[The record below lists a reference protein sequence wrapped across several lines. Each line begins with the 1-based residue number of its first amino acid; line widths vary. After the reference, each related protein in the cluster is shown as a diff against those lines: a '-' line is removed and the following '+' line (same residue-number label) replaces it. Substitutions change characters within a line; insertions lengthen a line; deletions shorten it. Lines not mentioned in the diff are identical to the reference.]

1 MAFFKRPCKMK
12 ISFILLFFFSLFSSS
27 SFAQKQNF
35 STLDSLFDLLEI
47 NDRFMGTLAIS
58 EKGNIIY
65 SKSIGKEDVASGKL
79 SNNLTKYRIGSI
91 SKMFTACLIFQAIEE
106 NKLSLK
112 QTINH
117 YFPKITNAKK
127 ITIGNLLNHRS
138 GIHNY
143 TNDTS
148 YFNYYTALKSQ
159 KEMLEIIQVGGSD
172 FKPNSRAEYS
182 NSNYI
187 LLSFILEKIYK
198 KSYEELLDIKIIQPQ
213 GLKNTYFGKKLDL
226 AKNECASYRF
236 SGKWELENETNSS
249 VSLGAGG
256 IVSTTEDLLFFITNL
271 FEGKIIQASSLEQMM
286 KLEDGFGMGIFSVP
300 FYDKK
305 GYGHNGGID
314 GFSSSLYTFPA
325 ENISI
330 ALTSNGSRFNNN
342 DISIAALSSCFNL
355 PLQLPSFSELELR
368 SEDLDKYLGSYAN
381 SEIPIK
387 ISITKDSLS
396 LIAQAT
402 GQPSFTLETI
412 GKDSF
417 EFSPAGVEIQFIPEK
432 NLLILKQGGGEFTF
446 TRQ

>member
-1 MAFFKRPCKMK
+1 MK
-12 ISFILLFFFSLFSSS
+12 SRYFYLILFVLFSGT
-27 SFAQKQNF
+27 SFAQEHKF
-35 STLDSLFDLLEI
+35 LALDSLFQILDE
-47 NDRFMGTLAIS
+47 NNRFMGSLSIS
-58 EKGNIIY
+58 ENGKVTY
-65 SKSIGKEDVASGKL
+65 SKTIGKADLASGK
-79 SNNLTKYRIGSI
+79 SSDNLTKYRIGSI

-112 QTINH
+112 QNINRF
-117 YFPKITNAKK
+117 FPKITNAKE

-159 KEMLEIIQVGGSD
+159 KEMLEIIQAGGSD
-172 FKPNSRAEYS
+172 FKPNSKTEYS

-198 KSYEELLDIKIIQPQ
+198 KSYEELLELKIIQPL
-213 GLKNTYFGKKLDL
+213 GLKNTYFGKKLEL

-236 SGKWELENETNSS
+236 SGKWELEKETNSS

-271 FEGKIIQASSLEQMM
+271 FEGKIIQASSLEQMI
-286 KLEDGFGMGIFSVP
+286 KIEDGFGMGIFSVP

-305 GYGHNGGID
+305 GFGHNGGID
-314 GFSSSLYTFPA
+314 GFSSFLYTFP
-325 ENISI
+325 EEKISI

-342 DISIAALSSCFNL
+342 DISIAALSACFDL

-368 SEDLDKYLGSYAN
+368 SADLDKYLGSYAN

-396 LIAQAT
+396 LIGQAT

-446 TRQ
+446 TRE

>member
-1 MAFFKRPCKMK
+1 MK
-12 ISFILLFFFSLFSSS
+12 SRSFYSILFVLFSVT
-27 SFAQKQNF
+27 SFAQEQKF
-35 STLDSLFDLLEI
+35 LALDSLFQILDE
-47 NDRFMGTLAIS
+47 NNRFMGSLSIS
-58 EKGNIIY
+58 ENGKIAY
-65 SKSIGKEDVASGKL
+65 SKTIGKVDLASGK
-79 SNNLTKYRIGSI
+79 SSDNLTKYRIGSI

-112 QTINH
+112 QNINRF
-117 YFPKITNAKK
+117 FPKITGAKE
-127 ITIGNLLNHRS
+127 ISIGNLLNHRS

-148 YFNYYTALKSQ
+148 YFNYNTASKSQ
-159 KEMLEIIQVGGSD
+159 KEMLEIIQASGSD
-172 FKPNSRAEYS
+172 FKPNSKAEYS

-213 GLKNTYFGKKLDL
+213 GLKNTYFGKKLEL

-236 SGKWELENETNSS
+236 SGKWELENETHSS

-256 IVSTTEDLLFFITNL
+256 IVSTTEDLLFFITKL
-271 FEGKIIQASSLEQMM
+271 FEGKIINTASLAQMM
-286 KLEDGFGMGIFSVP
+286 KLEDGFGMGIFPVP

-305 GYGHNGGID
+305 GFGHTGGID
-314 GFSSSLYTFPA
+314 GFSSFLYTFP
-325 ENISI
+325 EEKISI

-342 DISIAALSSCFNL
+342 DIAIAALSDCFDKSFS
-355 PLQLPSFSELELR
+355 LPSFYAVALTSA
-368 SEDLDKYLGSYAN
+368 DLDKYLGSYAN
-381 SEIPIK
+381 PEIPIK

-402 GQPSFTLETI
+402 GQPSFTLELI

-417 EFSPAGVEIQFIPEK
+417 EFSPASVEIQFIPDK

-446 TRQ
+446 TRE

>member
-1 MAFFKRPCKMK
+1 MK
-12 ISFILLFFFSLFSSS
+12 SRSFFSILFVLFSVT
-27 SFAQKQNF
+27 SFAQEQKF
-35 STLDSLFDLLEI
+35 LALDSLFQILDE
-47 NDRFMGTLAIS
+47 NNRFMGSLSIS
-58 EKGNIIY
+58 ENGKIAY
-65 SKSIGKEDVASGKL
+65 SKTIGKADLASGK
-79 SNNLTKYRIGSI
+79 SSDNLTKYRIGSI

-112 QTINH
+112 QNINRF
-117 YFPKITNAKK
+117 FPKITGAKE
-127 ITIGNLLNHRS
+127 ISIGNLLNHRS

-148 YFNYYTALKSQ
+148 YFNYYTASKSQ
-159 KEMLEIIQVGGSD
+159 KEMLEIIQASGSD
-172 FKPNSRAEYS
+172 FKPNSKAEYS

-213 GLKNTYFGKKLDL
+213 GLKNTYFGKKLEL

-236 SGKWELENETNSS
+236 SGKWELENETHSS

-256 IVSTTEDLLFFITNL
+256 IVSTTKDLLFFISNL
-271 FEGKIIQASSLEQMM
+271 FEGKIINTASLEQMT
-286 KLEDGFGMGIFSVP
+286 KLEDGYGMGIFPVP

-305 GYGHNGGID
+305 GFGHTGGID
-314 GFSSSLYTFPA
+314 GFSSFLYIFP
-325 ENISI
+325 EEKISI

-342 DISIAALSSCFNL
+342 DIAIAALSDCFDK
-355 PLQLPSFSELELR
+355 PFTLPSFYAVALTSA
-368 SEDLDKYLGSYAN
+368 DLDKYLGSYAN
-381 SEIPIK
+381 PEIPIK
-387 ISITKDSLS
+387 ISITKNSLS

-432 NLLILKQGGGEFTF
+432 NLLILKQGGGEFSF
-446 TRQ
+446 KRE

>member
-1 MAFFKRPCKMK
+1 MK
-12 ISFILLFFFSLFSSS
+12 SRSFYSILFVLFSVT
-27 SFAQKQNF
+27 SFAQEQKF
-35 STLDSLFDLLEI
+35 LALDSLFQILDA
-47 NDRFMGTLAIS
+47 NNRFMGSLSIS
-58 EKGNIIY
+58 ENGKVTYNNT
-65 SKSIGKEDVASGKL
+65 IGKADLASGK
-79 SNNLTKYRIGSI
+79 SSDNLTKYRIGSI

-112 QTINH
+112 QNINRF
-117 YFPKITNAKK
+117 FPKITGAKE
-127 ITIGNLLNHRS
+127 ISIGNLLNHRS

-148 YFNYYTALKSQ
+148 YFNYYTASKSQ
-159 KEMLEIIQVGGSD
+159 KEMLEIIQASGSD
-172 FKPNSRAEYS
+172 FKSNSKAEYS

-213 GLKNTYFGKKLDL
+213 GLKNTYFGKKLEL

-236 SGKWELENETNSS
+236 SGKWELEKETNSS

-271 FEGKIIQASSLEQMM
+271 FEGKIINTASLEQMT
-286 KLEDGFGMGIFSVP
+286 KLEDGYGMGIFPVP
-300 FYDKK
+300 FYDKN
-305 GYGHNGGID
+305 GFGHTGGID
-314 GFSSSLYTFPA
+314 GFSSFLYIFP
-325 ENISI
+325 EEKISI

-342 DISIAALSSCFNL
+342 DIGIAALSDCFDK
-355 PLQLPSFSELELR
+355 PFTLPSFYAVELT
-368 SEDLDKYLGSYAN
+368 SADLDKYLGSYAN
-381 SEIPIK
+381 PEIPIK

-402 GQPSFTLETI
+402 GQPSFTLELI

-432 NLLILKQGGGEFTF
+432 NLLILKQGGGEFSF
-446 TRQ
+446 KRE

>member
-1 MAFFKRPCKMK
+1 MK
-12 ISFILLFFFSLFSSS
+12 SRSFFSFLFVLFSAT
-27 SFAQKQNF
+27 SFAQEQKF
-35 STLDSLFDLLEI
+35 LTLDSLFQILDL
-47 NDRFMGTLAIS
+47 NNRFMGSLSIS
-58 EKGNIIY
+58 ENGKVTY
-65 SKSIGKEDVASGKL
+65 SKTIGKADLASGK
-79 SNNLTKYRIGSI
+79 SSDKLTKYRIGSI

-112 QTINH
+112 QNINRF
-117 YFPKITNAKK
+117 FPKITSAKE
-127 ITIGNLLNHRS
+127 ISIGNLLNHRS

-148 YFNYYTALKSQ
+148 YFNYYTTLKSQ
-159 KEMLEIIQVGGSD
+159 KEMLEIIQASGSD
-172 FKPNSRAEYS
+172 FKPNSKAEYS

-213 GLKNTYFGKKLDL
+213 GLKNTYFGKKLEL

-236 SGKWELENETNSS
+236 SGKWELENETHSS

-256 IVSTTEDLLFFITNL
+256 IVSTTEDLLFFITKL
-271 FEGKIIQASSLEQMM
+271 FEGKIINTASLEQMM
-286 KLEDGFGMGIFSVP
+286 KLEDGYGMGIFSVP

-305 GYGHNGGID
+305 GFGHTGGID
-314 GFSSSLYTFPA
+314 GFSSFLYTFP
-325 ENISI
+325 EEKISI

-342 DISIAALSSCFNL
+342 DIAIAALSDCFDK
-355 PLQLPSFSELELR
+355 PFTLPSFYAVELT
-368 SEDLDKYLGSYAN
+368 SADLDKYLGSYAN
-381 SEIPIK
+381 PEIPIK
-387 ISITKDSLS
+387 ISITKDYLS

-402 GQPSFTLETI
+402 GQPSFTLELI

-446 TRQ
+446 TRE

>member
-1 MAFFKRPCKMK
+1 
-12 ISFILLFFFSLFSSS
+12 
-27 SFAQKQNF
+27 
-35 STLDSLFDLLEI
+35 
-47 NDRFMGTLAIS
+47 MGTLSIS
-58 EKGNIIY
+58 ENSKIIY
-65 SKSIGKEDVASGKL
+65 SKAIGKDDVASGKL

-106 NKLSLK
+106 NKISLK
-112 QTINH
+112 QNINRF
-117 YFPKITNAKK
+117 FPKIANSKE
-127 ITIGNLLNHRS
+127 ITIGNLLNHHS

-148 YFNYYTALKSQ
+148 YLNYYTTSKSK
-159 KEMLEIIQVGGSD
+159 KEMLEIIQAGGSD
-172 FKPNSRAEYS
+172 FKPNSKAEYS

-198 KSYEELLDIKIIQPQ
+198 KSYEELLQLKIIQPL
-213 GLKNTYFGKKLDL
+213 GLKNTYFGKKLEL
-226 AKNECASYRF
+226 AKKEWASYLF
-236 SGKWELENETNSS
+236 SGKWELENETHSS

-256 IVSTTEDLLFFITNL
+256 IVSTTEDLLFFISNL
-271 FEGKIIQASSLEQMM
+271 FAGKIINAASLEQMT

-305 GYGHNGGID
+305 GFGHTGGID
-314 GFSSSLYTFPA
+314 GFSSFLYIFP
-325 ENISI
+325 EEKISI

-342 DISIAALSSCFNL
+342 DIAIAVLSTCFDL

-381 SEIPIK
+381 PEIPIK

-396 LIAQAT
+396 LIGQAT
-402 GQPSFTLETI
+402 GQPSFTLETN

-432 NLLILKQGGGEFTF
+432 NLLILKQGGGEFSF
-446 TRQ
+446 KRE

>member
-1 MAFFKRPCKMK
+1 MK
-12 ISFILLFFFSLFSSS
+12 SRSFFSILFVLFSVT
-27 SFAQKQNF
+27 SFAQVQKF
-35 STLDSLFDLLEI
+35 LALDSLFQILDE
-47 NDRFMGTLAIS
+47 NNRFMGSLSIS
-58 EKGNIIY
+58 ENGKIIY
-65 SKSIGKEDVASGKL
+65 SKTIGKVDLASGK
-79 SNNLTKYRIGSI
+79 SSDNLTKYRIGSI

-112 QTINH
+112 HNINRF
-117 YFPKITNAKK
+117 FPKITGAKE
-127 ITIGNLLNHRS
+127 ISIGNLLNHRS

-148 YFNYYTALKSQ
+148 YFNYYTASKSQ
-159 KEMLEIIQVGGSD
+159 KEMLEIIQAGGSD
-172 FKPNSRAEYS
+172 FKPNSKAEYS

-213 GLKNTYFGKKLDL
+213 GLKNTYFGKKLEL

-236 SGKWELENETNSS
+236 SGKWELENETHSS

-256 IVSTTEDLLFFITNL
+256 IVSTTEDLLFFITKL
-271 FEGKIIQASSLEQMM
+271 FEGKIINTASLEQMM
-286 KLEDGFGMGIFSVP
+286 KLEDGFGMGIFPVP

-305 GYGHNGGID
+305 GFGHTGGID
-314 GFSSSLYTFPA
+314 GFSSFLYTFP
-325 ENISI
+325 EEKISI

-342 DISIAALSSCFNL
+342 DIAIAALSDCFDKSFS
-355 PLQLPSFSELELR
+355 LPSFYAVALTSA
-368 SEDLDKYLGSYAN
+368 DLDKYLGSYAN
-381 SEIPIK
+381 PEIPIK

-402 GQPSFTLETI
+402 GQPSFTLELI

-432 NLLILKQGGGEFTF
+432 NLLILKQGGGEFSF
-446 TRQ
+446 KKE

>member
-1 MAFFKRPCKMK
+1 MK
-12 ISFILLFFFSLFSSS
+12 SRSFFSILFVLFSVT
-27 SFAQKQNF
+27 SFAQEQKF
-35 STLDSLFDLLEI
+35 LALDSLFQILDE
-47 NDRFMGTLAIS
+47 NNRFMGSLSIS
-58 EKGNIIY
+58 ENGKIIY
-65 SKSIGKEDVASGKL
+65 SKTIGKVDLASGK
-79 SNNLTKYRIGSI
+79 SSDNLTKYRIGSI

-112 QTINH
+112 QNINRF
-117 YFPKITNAKK
+117 FPKITGAKE
-127 ITIGNLLNHRS
+127 ISIGNLLNHRS

-148 YFNYYTALKSQ
+148 YFNYYTASKSQ
-159 KEMLEIIQVGGSD
+159 KEMLEIIQASGSD
-172 FKPNSRAEYS
+172 FKSNSKAEYS

-213 GLKNTYFGKKLDL
+213 GLKNTYFGKKLEL

-236 SGKWELENETNSS
+236 SGKWELEKETNSS

-256 IVSTTEDLLFFITNL
+256 IVSTTEDLLFFISNL
-271 FEGKIIQASSLEQMM
+271 FAGKIINTASLEQMT
-286 KLEDGFGMGIFSVP
+286 KLEDGYGMGIFPVP

-305 GYGHNGGID
+305 GFGHTGGID
-314 GFSSSLYTFPA
+314 GFSSFLYTFPV
-325 ENISI
+325 EKISI

-342 DISIAALSSCFNL
+342 DIGIAALSACFNL
-355 PLQLPSFSELELR
+355 PLQLPSFSALEL
-368 SEDLDKYLGSYAN
+368 SAEDLDKYLGSYAN
-381 SEIPIK
+381 PEIPIK

-432 NLLILKQGGGEFTF
+432 NLLILKQGGGEFSF
-446 TRQ
+446 KRE

>member
-1 MAFFKRPCKMK
+1 MK
-12 ISFILLFFFSLFSSS
+12 SLSFYLILFVLFSGT
-27 SFAQKQNF
+27 SFAQEQKF
-35 STLDSLFDLLEI
+35 LALDSLFQILDE
-47 NDRFMGTLAIS
+47 NNRFMGSLSIS
-58 EKGNIIY
+58 ENGKVAY
-65 SKSIGKEDVASGKL
+65 SKTIGKAELASGK
-79 SNNLTKYRIGSI
+79 SSDNLTKYRIGSI

-106 NKLSLK
+106 NKLNLK
-112 QTINH
+112 ENINRF
-117 YFPKITNAKK
+117 FPKIANSKE

-159 KEMLEIIQVGGSD
+159 KEMLEIIQAGGSD
-172 FKPNSRAEYS
+172 FKPNSKAEYS

-198 KSYEELLDIKIIQPQ
+198 KSYEELLDIKIIQPL
-213 GLKNTYFGKKLDL
+213 GLKNTYFGKKLEL

-236 SGKWELENETNSS
+236 SGKWELEKETHSS

-271 FEGKIIQASSLEQMM
+271 FNGKIIQTSSLEQMM

-305 GYGHNGGID
+305 GFGHNGGID
-314 GFSSSLYTFPA
+314 GFSSFLYTFP
-325 ENISI
+325 EEKISI

-342 DISIAALSSCFNL
+342 DISIAALSACFDL
-355 PLQLPSFSELELR
+355 PVQLPSFSKLELR

-396 LIAQAT
+396 LIGQAT

-417 EFSPAGVEIQFIPEK
+417 EFSAAGVEIQFIPEK

-446 TRQ
+446 TRE

>member
-1 MAFFKRPCKMK
+1 MK
-12 ISFILLFFFSLFSSS
+12 SRSFFSILFVLFSVT
-27 SFAQKQNF
+27 SFAQEKKF
-35 STLDSLFDLLEI
+35 LALDSLFQILDE
-47 NDRFMGTLAIS
+47 NNRFMGSLSIS
-58 EKGNIIY
+58 ENGKIIY
-65 SKSIGKEDVASGKL
+65 SKTIGKVDLASGK
-79 SNNLTKYRIGSI
+79 SSDNLTKYRIGSI

-112 QTINH
+112 QNINRF
-117 YFPKITNAKK
+117 FPKITGAKE
-127 ITIGNLLNHRS
+127 ISIGNLLNHRS

-148 YFNYYTALKSQ
+148 YFNYYTASKSQ
-159 KEMLEIIQVGGSD
+159 KEMLEIIQASGSD
-172 FKPNSRAEYS
+172 FKPNSKAEYS

-213 GLKNTYFGKKLDL
+213 GLNNTYFGKKLDL
-226 AKNECASYRF
+226 AKNECTSYRF
-236 SGKWELENETNSS
+236 SGKWELENETHSS

-256 IVSTTEDLLFFITNL
+256 IVSTTEDLLFFITKL
-271 FEGKIIQASSLEQMM
+271 FEGKIINTASLEQMI
-286 KLEDGFGMGIFSVP
+286 KLEDGYGMGIFPVP

-305 GYGHNGGID
+305 GFGHTGGID
-314 GFSSSLYTFPA
+314 GFSSFLYTFPV
-325 ENISI
+325 EKISI

-342 DISIAALSSCFNL
+342 DIGIAALSACFNL
-355 PLQLPSFSELELR
+355 PLQLPSFSALEL
-368 SEDLDKYLGSYAN
+368 SAEDLDKYLGSYAN
-381 SEIPIK
+381 PEIPIK

-432 NLLILKQGGGEFTF
+432 NLLILKQGGGEFSF
-446 TRQ
+446 KRE